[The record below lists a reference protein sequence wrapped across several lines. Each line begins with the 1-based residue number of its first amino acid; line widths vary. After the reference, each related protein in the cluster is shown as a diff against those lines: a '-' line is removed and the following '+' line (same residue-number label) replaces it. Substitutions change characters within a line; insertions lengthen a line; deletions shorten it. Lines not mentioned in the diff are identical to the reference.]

1 MDFINDDLLEYCIR
15 HSEDEPEVLQ
25 RLSRETHVKMINP
38 RMLSGHFQGRF
49 LKMMV
54 QITGAKNIL
63 EIGTFTGYSAIC
75 MAEGLPSD
83 GRLDTIDIN
92 PELEDIVKK
101 YLQESGVEHMVNLH
115 FGSALD
121 IIPSLD
127 IEYDLVFIDA
137 DKENYANY
145 FNLILPKIKKGG
157 IILGDNVLWSGKV
170 VQDENIN
177 DKSTQGI
184 LEFNRLAKEDD
195 RVESFLLPLR
205 DGVMICRKK

>member
-1 MDFINDDLLEYCIR
+1 MDFIDEKLLEYCIN
-15 HSEDEPEVLQ
+15 HSEVEPEVLKK
-25 RLSRETHVKMINP
+25 LDRETHVKMINP
-38 RMLSGHFQGRF
+38 RMLSGHYQGRF

-54 QITGAKNIL
+54 QLTGAKNIL

-75 MAEGLPSD
+75 MAEGLPFD
-83 GRLDTIDIN
+83 GRLDTIDVN
-92 PELEDIVKK
+92 PELEEMVRK
-101 YLQESGVEHMVNLH
+101 YLDESGFDPLVNVH
-115 FGSALD
+115 IGSALD
-121 IIPSLD
+121 IIPTLD
-127 IEYDLVFIDA
+127 VEYDFVFIDA

-145 FNLILPKIKKGG
+145 FNLVLPKMKKGG
-157 IILGDNVLWSGKV
+157 VILGDNVLWSGKV
-170 VQDENIN
+170 IQDENIN

>member
-1 MDFINDDLLEYCIR
+1 MDFIDDKILEYCIN
-15 HSEDEPEVLQ
+15 HSGDEPEILQ
-25 RLSRETHVKMINP
+25 KLARETHVKMINP

-54 QITGAKNIL
+54 QLTGAKNIL

-83 GRLDTIDIN
+83 GRLDTIDVN
-92 PELEDIVKK
+92 PELEEMVKK
-101 YLQESGVEHMVNLH
+101 YLMESGFDPLVNFH
-115 FGSALD
+115 IGNALD
-121 IIPSLD
+121 VVPTLD
-127 IEYDLVFIDA
+127 VEYDLVFIDA

-145 FNLILPKIKKGG
+145 FNLVLPKMKKGG
-157 IILGDNVLWSGKV
+157 VILGDNVLWSGKV

-195 RVESFLLPLR
+195 RVDSFLLPLR

>member
-1 MDFINDDLLEYCIR
+1 MDFISSELLDYCIK
-15 HSEDEPEVLQ
+15 HTEDEPEVLQ
-25 RLSRETHVKMINP
+25 RLDRETHVKMINP

-54 QITGAKNIL
+54 QLTGAKNIL

-83 GRLDTIDIN
+83 GRLDTIDVN
-92 PELEDIVKK
+92 PELEDIVRK
-101 YLQESGVEHMVNLH
+101 YLDESGFDPLVNLH
-115 FGSALD
+115 IGSALD
-121 IIPSLD
+121 IIPTLD
-127 IEYDLVFIDA
+127 VEYDLVFIDA

-145 FNLILPKIKKGG
+145 FNLILPKLKKGG
-157 IILGDNVLWSGKV
+157 VILGDNVLWSGKV

-195 RVESFLLPLR
+195 RVDSFLLPLR